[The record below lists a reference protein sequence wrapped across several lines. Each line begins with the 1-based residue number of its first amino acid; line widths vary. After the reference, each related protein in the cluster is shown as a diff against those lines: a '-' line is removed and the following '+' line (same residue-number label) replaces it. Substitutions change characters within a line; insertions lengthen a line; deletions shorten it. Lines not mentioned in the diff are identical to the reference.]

1 MSWNI
6 FCSNQSKAGKQYTQ
20 RLIVVMLLY
29 LLTVW
34 LVTPLV
40 RTHHWIGAKLY
51 LAAALPTIPIL
62 FMLLVVGLYLRDERD
77 EFKRHQTVV
86 SMLWAIAITLGFT
99 AFTDFLRSY
108 GAITAVPPFTEF
120 VTFWMSMGIVN
131 AVQTIRSR
139 VGTDEE

>member
-1 MSWNI
+1 MNRTFW
-6 FCSNQSKAGKQYTQ
+6 CSNPSKAAKQYTQ
-20 RLIVVMLLY
+20 RLVVVMLFYILM
-29 LLTVW
+29 VW

-40 RTHHWIGAKLY
+40 RTHHWVATKLY
-51 LAAALPTIPIL
+51 FAAALPTLPIL

-108 GAITAVPPFTEF
+108 GAITAIPPFTEF
-120 VTFWMSMGIVN
+120 VTFWLSMGIVN